1 MLGRAHSGRAIAR
14 VPMYLAWFLPCRGV
28 PALLFRRR
36 LGTRPTVA
44 LALLS
49 ATSLSF
55 VLTATDIGVRIGK
68 LRDINA
74 TALVGAAV
82 LEMLIFPLGAQS
94 LLARPDEPAAA
105 TPDPLPP
112 TGLRPLGPEQPEQP
126 GRRQATTAG
135 TATAGPASRGCSWT
149 WW

>member
-1 MLGRAHSGRAIAR
+1 M
-14 VPMYLAWFLPCRGV
+14 FLVLFLLCRGV

-36 LGTRPTVA
+36 LGSRSTAA

-82 LEMLIFPLGAQS
+82 LAMLIFPLGAQS
-94 LLARPDEPAAA
+94 LLAHRDEPAAA
-105 TPDPLPP
+105 SPDPLPD
-112 TGLRPLGPEQPEQP
+112 E
-126 GRRQATTAG
+126 A
-135 TATAGPASRGCSWT
+135 
-149 WW
+149 